1 MNEKKPSI
9 KVNFI
14 MNAILSM
21 SSFIFPL
28 ITFPYV
34 SRTILP
40 AGYGK
45 TQFASSVIVYFVNF
59 ALLGIPTYGVRACAK
74 VRDDRK
80 KLSKTVQEIFII
92 GFVMSIIVYIAFFM
106 SVALVPKFRSEKALF
121 LIMSTS
127 IMFYTIGVE
136 WLFKALEQ
144 YKYITIRS
152 LIFKLIALG
161 AMFLLVHTEDDYV
174 IYGAISIFAS
184 SASNVLNFFY
194 ARHFVDIKP
203 MGGYNFKQHL
213 KPIFVFFAMSC
224 ATTIYVHLDSVMLG
238 FMTTDEDVGYYNTG
252 IKMKMILVS
261 IVTSLGSVLLP
272 RVSYYIKNKMY
283 DEFERITKKAL
294 TFVIIF
300 AMPVSLYFTIY
311 ARESVL
317 FLSGIKY
324 EPAIIPMMIIMGT
337 VLLIGLTNLMGIQ
350 MLVPLEKE
358 KYVLYSEIA
367 GAIVDLAINAL
378 LIPRMASVGAAIGTL
393 VAEMVVWIVQYIAL
407 RNIVKP
413 AYKQVPFMRVLIGM
427 AIGTAGAFWV
437 KFLNLSGMKLELEC
451 FIKLAIS
458 ATLFFGLY
466 LLSLLLMKESLSTEI
481 VSGVLGKFK
490 KKKKIE

>member
-92 GFVMSIIVYIAFFM
+92 GFVMSIVVYIAFFL
-106 SVALVPKFRSEKALF
+106 SIALVPKFRSEKVLF

-136 WLFKALEQ
+136 WLFKAMEQ

-283 DEFERITKKAL
+283 EEFERITKKAL

-300 AMPVSLYFTIY
+300 AMPVSLYFIVY

-317 FLSGIKY
+317 FLSGIEY
-324 EPAIIPMMIIMGT
+324 EPAIVPMMIIMGT

-367 GAIVDLAINAL
+367 GAIVDLTINAL
-378 LIPRMASVGAAIGTL
+378 LIPKMASVGAAIGTL

-407 RNIVKP
+407 RDIVKP
-413 AYKQVPFMRVLIGM
+413 AYKKVPILRVLAGM
-427 AIGTAGAFWV
+427 VIGTAGAAWV
-437 KFLNLSGMKLELEC
+437 KLLNFADMKLELEC
-451 FIKLAIS
+451 FIKLAVS

-466 LLSLLLMKESLSTEI
+466 LGTLLFTKEPLSTEI
-481 VSGVLGKFK
+481 VLGTLKKFK
-490 KKKKIE
+490 KKKA